1 MLAEDGLCKTFDAKA
16 DGYTR
21 SDGAGLVILKR
32 LSDAKQ
38 NGDNILDIKSLKT
51 DIKKNLNKLLDK
63 LSGKQQD
70 SSKKESIDHKKTIKN
85 LKDLF

>member
-1 MLAEDGLCKTFDAKA
+1 MKIEKKKIYNWSRTINYYTKIISPNNFA
-16 DGYTR
+16 D
-21 SDGAGLVILKR
+21 LK
-32 LSDAKQ
+32 
-38 NGDNILDIKSLKT
+38 NILDIKSLKT

-70 SSKKESIDHKKTIKN
+70 SSKKESIGHKKIIKN